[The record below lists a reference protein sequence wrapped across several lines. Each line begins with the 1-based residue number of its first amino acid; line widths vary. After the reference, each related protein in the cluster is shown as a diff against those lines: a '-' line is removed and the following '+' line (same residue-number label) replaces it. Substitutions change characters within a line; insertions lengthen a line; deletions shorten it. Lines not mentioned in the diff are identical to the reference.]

1 MKISII
7 TVTFNSDK
15 TLAYTLSSIFQQTYK
30 NIEHIIIDGGSTDQT
45 LNILKKIKY
54 KKKKLFVY
62 KNTSIYEA
70 INLGIKKS
78 NGDYIL
84 ILNSD
89 DILENKNTIK
99 KVVKIIKKKENNI
112 IILGS
117 VSYFNNNQFNKKI
130 RYYM

>member
-99 KVVKIIKKKENNI
+99 KIVKIIKKKENNI

-130 RYYM
+130 R